1 MIMFVWGRA
10 YLSGFDASS
19 SVLTVAVAKL
29 TIFEVFLK
37 VIISVYP
44 VKWSDTYDFSVL
56 YKYIYIYTENLVY
69 LLLITWYTIGFIK
82 ALLPKYLFLS
92 FQLVHAD

>member
-1 MIMFVWGRA
+1 MFVWGRA
-10 YLSGFDASS
+10 YLSGFDTSS

-44 VKWSDTYDFSVL
+44 VK
-56 YKYIYIYTENLVY
+56 
-69 LLLITWYTIGFIK
+69 
-82 ALLPKYLFLS
+82 
-92 FQLVHAD
+92 